1 MKKSILFIAGILLYM
16 MLISILA
23 DILAANQLITP
34 SKHLKHNIITTL
46 KPCGVQVNHY
56 SLMNIF
62 NQLKVYAAKWQVSS
76 KRSFTKEEIEVVK
89 EAEVVPSEYGS
100 SVMFTLISGGTTYI
114 PLSTNSTVG
123 VGEKVDLKKATL
135 LTLSR
140 EGSSDII
147 RVEV

>member
-1 MKKSILFIAGILLYM
+1 
-16 MLISILA
+16 
-23 DILAANQLITP
+23 
-34 SKHLKHNIITTL
+34 
-46 KPCGVQVNHY
+46 
-56 SLMNIF
+56 MNIF
-62 NQLKVYAAKWQVSS
+62 SQLKVYAAKWQVSS

-89 EAEVVPSEYGS
+89 EAEVVPSEYGV
-100 SVMFTLISGGTTYI
+100 SVMFTLVSGGTTYI

-147 RVEV
+147 RVEI